1 MYNHILFDNL
11 FFEKINIHFFS
22 LIFHIIIFFIFIS
35 TACDWRLIAYRVG
48 IPENLVEQWIRMR
61 APYAMAL
68 VMKVW
73 GDSVGA
79 TVRMLHR
86 HLASPQMKAIVLAK
100 RLADFYEVD

>member
-1 MYNHILFDNL
+1 MCPIL
-11 FFEKINIHFFS
+11 KYVFS
-22 LIFHIIIFFIFIS
+22 LYFTFSIFS
-35 TACDWRLIAYRVG
+35 ACDWRLIANRVG

-73 GDSVGA
+73 GDSMGA

-86 HLASPQMKAIVLAK
+86 HLVSPQMKAIVLAK